1 MSEENPRMSEFPPDL
16 EDVAAS
22 LRSGRPVPRA
32 GFRGE
37 LRSQLLARSPRAS
50 MARGRLRL
58 LIAAHAVS
66 GAVLLAVVAVG
77 VAGAGPLAA

>member
-1 MSEENPRMSEFPPDL
+1 MTEFEPGL
-16 EDVAAS
+16 EDVAER

-32 GFRGE
+32 GFRAE
-37 LRSQLLARSPRAS
+37 LRSQLLAG
-50 MARGRLRL
+50 ARRPLGPGRLRL
-58 LIAAHAVS
+58 LIAAHAFS